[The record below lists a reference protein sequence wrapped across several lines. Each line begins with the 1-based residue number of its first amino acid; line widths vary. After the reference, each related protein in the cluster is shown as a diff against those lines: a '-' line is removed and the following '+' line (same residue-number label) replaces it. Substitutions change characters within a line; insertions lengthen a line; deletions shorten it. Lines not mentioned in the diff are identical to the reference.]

1 MESGDPWEMARRA
14 DGSNWTADPHGSP
27 VRLRVNRR
35 LIPLRVPARVAARLV
50 VGALRM
56 ALGIG
61 YITIAWR
68 LRRDERW
75 VWTAAMVLPI
85 VHVAAMSVLDLVLVG
100 EIPSE
105 NYPVIGLVA
114 VILVLL
120 LIPTTRRFFTR

>member
-1 MESGDPWEMARRA
+1 MN
-14 DGSNWTADPHGSP
+14 DGCG
-27 VRLRVNRR
+27 
-35 LIPLRVPARVAARLV
+35 
-50 VGALRM
+50 
-56 ALGIG
+56 
-61 YITIAWR
+61 
-68 LRRDERW
+68 LRRW
-75 VWTAAMVLPI
+75 LPI

>member
-1 MESGDPWEMARRA
+1 MAATGLR
-14 DGSNWTADPHGSP
+14 TPTGSP